1 MGRYPYTGR
10 LGVLG
15 DEDRDKVREAMELL
29 EVAEL
34 ADADFMQLSDGQRQ
48 RVMLARALCQEP
60 RVLLLDEP
68 TTYLD
73 IRYQVSLLRTL
84 AQLVRERG
92 LAVVMT
98 LHELSL
104 ARQASDWLV
113 CIKDGA
119 VVAQGTSADVFV
131 DEVILDLYD
140 LAPDTFDSVTAT
152 PRV

>member
-1 MGRYPYTGR
+1 
-10 LGVLG
+10 
-15 DEDRDKVREAMELL
+15 
-29 EVAEL
+29 
-34 ADADFMQLSDGQRQ
+34 
-48 RVMLARALCQEP
+48 MLARALCQEP

-84 AQLVRERG
+84 ARLVRERG